1 VTVTKADIRRVA
13 EKIAPS
19 SFLDAREYL
28 AAVYQQLKQH
38 FGQYSYVRFT
48 EDMGF
53 GACNAMHLIIHGQRP
68 LTSKGA
74 LKIAVN
80 LGLTGVERKY
90 FLNLVAAQ
98 QGEDREEA
106 FDKLVELKTKALPT
120 ALDRRQLEFYN
131 HWYNAAI
138 LELLSLPDAS
148 DDPAWLSARLTPS
161 VPPTKVD
168 NALKLLVKLG
178 HVVKDKDKGR
188 LVPSEAVL
196 TTGNE
201 VLGMAV
207 MRYHQQMIALAKDSL
222 TDVAPLERDISAV
235 TIAVPAARTAELKA
249 KIQAFRK
256 DLLEF
261 SKACTGSDEIVQI
274 NIQLFPLARIA
285 SRSKR
290 DDN

>member
-1 VTVTKADIRRVA
+1 MSKAEIRRVA
-13 EKIAPS
+13 EKIAPT

-28 AAVYQQLKQH
+28 AAVYQELKQH
-38 FGQYSYVRFT
+38 FGQYSYIRFT

-74 LKIAVN
+74 QKIAAA
-80 LGLTGVERKY
+80 LGLTGVGRKY
-90 FLNLVAAQ
+90 FLKLVAAQ
-98 QGEDREEA
+98 QGESRDEA
-106 FDKLVELKTKALPT
+106 FDKLVELKTKALPK

-131 HWYNAAI
+131 QWYNAAI
-138 LELLSLPDAS
+138 LELLSLPDAR
-148 DDPAWLSARLTPS
+148 DDPAWISGRLMPT
-161 VPPTKVD
+161 VPPTKVA

-178 HVVKDKDKGR
+178 HVVQDPAKGR

-201 VLGMAV
+201 VLGLAV

-235 TIAVPAARTAELKA
+235 TIAIPAARTPELKA

-256 DLLEF
+256 ELLEF
-261 SKACTGSDEIVQI
+261 SKACTGSDEIVQV
-274 NIQLFPLARIA
+274 NIQLFPIARTA
-285 SRSKR
+285 SRSKLNE
-290 DDN
+290 D